1 MHVPASAPAVFI
13 ETEETDLT
21 WAGLWC
27 RAPATPTISGAS
39 EGSGV
44 CDGAGKGPLASVVC
58 VPAVLVFVP
67 GLGSAGDCSTSVST
81 LAQQSRYL
89 CGAVQARAH
98 GCPRFSYLL
107 KLGCCPSLCLHTH
120 PLLNNKNVG
129 K

>member
-67 GLGSAGDCSTSVST
+67 WPGQCRRLLHLRFHTGSAVS
-81 LAQQSRYL
+81 LFMW
-89 CGAVQARAH
+89 
-98 GCPRFSYLL
+98 GCAGTGPRLSPFLL
-107 KLGCCPSLCLHTH
+107 FIETW
-120 PLLNNKNVG
+120 LLSILVSPYSSIVE
-129 K
+129 